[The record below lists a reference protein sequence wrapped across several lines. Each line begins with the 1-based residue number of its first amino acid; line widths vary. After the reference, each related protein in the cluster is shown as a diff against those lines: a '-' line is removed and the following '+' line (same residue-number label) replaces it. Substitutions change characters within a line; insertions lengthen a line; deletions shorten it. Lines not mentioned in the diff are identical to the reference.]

1 VHPPR
6 RTAGCGPSLMSPS
19 PLQRRAR
26 SRELAPRRKAR
37 RLPAVQRLVSM
48 S

>member
-26 SRELAPRRKAR
+26 SRELG
-37 RLPAVQRLVSM
+37 M
-48 S
+48 